1 MNYIYS
7 IQEIEKDNDS
17 KPITEN
23 IENFNYLIN
32 DEYDIAANQL
42 NYQINYNIKK
52 LNFILNFYNLKKQK
66 NKEEIINEIIKFESN
81 IYNESKVLEFK
92 ILIEKFIDLKNNN
105 FFSKFIISPF

>member
-17 KPITEN
+17 KPIIKN

-32 DEYDIAANQL
+32 DEYDIAANKL
-42 NYQINYNIKK
+42 NYQINYNIKQ

-81 IYNESKVLEFK
+81 IYNRTKVLEFK

>member
-17 KPITEN
+17 QPITEN

-42 NYQINYNIKK
+42 NYQINYNIKQ
-52 LNFILNFYNLKKQK
+52 LNFILNYYNLKKQK